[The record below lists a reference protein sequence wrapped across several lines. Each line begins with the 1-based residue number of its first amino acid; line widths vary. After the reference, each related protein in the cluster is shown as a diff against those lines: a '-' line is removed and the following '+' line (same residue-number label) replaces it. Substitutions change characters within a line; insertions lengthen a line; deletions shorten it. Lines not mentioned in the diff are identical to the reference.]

1 MRHPAST
8 GIRMEQGT
16 GKAPDPAR
24 LKGTSA
30 VISRLIGALVRA
42 ILVSLLIAT
51 PAIVLPGTGQSAQ
64 DIAMVFA
71 LVGAALTLFEYGS
84 SHPGLVEFRFAPPFN
99 RIRFISL
106 FLTVL
111 LLAILFRSEIGGGTV
126 TMAVREAGE
135 VIGTAMDF
143 PFSPVRI
150 LTALLT
156 NDGASPDTDVI
167 RSAAAISYTVSL
179 VSLAV
184 FAILVRVLSW
194 PLGNGSFNV
203 WVNLPT
209 FDPAAGFDV
218 EERLIRDARVNIIFG
233 FTLPFLVPLVAQLSS
248 AYYEFTA
255 LSGNQTLIWMVA
267 AWAFLPASLFMR
279 GIAMGRIARLVRR
292 KRDRLHAP
300 VTSDFA
306 PV

>member
-1 MRHPAST
+1 
-8 GIRMEQGT
+8 
-16 GKAPDPAR
+16 
-24 LKGTSA
+24 
-30 VISRLIGALVRA
+30 
-42 ILVSLLIAT
+42 
-51 PAIVLPGTGQSAQ
+51 
-64 DIAMVFA
+64 MVFA